1 MTTSMSNP
9 ANLPNAQFQ
18 GPDER
23 GFFGLYGG
31 QFVSE
36 TLMPLILDLDKAYKE
51 AKEDPAFH
59 DETGPFCTSIMWAA
73 KAHYT
78 SPSA

>member
-1 MTTSMSNP
+1 MTDTK
-9 ANLPNAQFQ
+9 PNSYTT

-59 DETGPFCTSIMWAA
+59 DELAYLH
-73 KAHYT
+73 KHYVGRQ
-78 SPSA
+78 SPL